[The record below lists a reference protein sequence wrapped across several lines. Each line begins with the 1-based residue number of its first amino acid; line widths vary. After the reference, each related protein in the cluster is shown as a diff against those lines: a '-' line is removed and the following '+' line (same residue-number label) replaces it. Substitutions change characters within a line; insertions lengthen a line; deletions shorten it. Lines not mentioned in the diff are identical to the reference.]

1 MAKAK
6 QSSMSLEEVL
16 RRRAYRPVY
25 ESIPTQVKGL
35 NLRVERGNI
44 NSPRLIKREL
54 GRLAISGR
62 MIAKSRAQMT
72 RLSKAQN
79 MRKEMV
85 QNLALGHPGLRG
97 IDSETDKLSLTAIP
111 THKIIWNAELLKES
125 LGVAYSTIVGEDLV
139 TTISVPLGH
148 ETSKGTVTTKKVE
161 TALKAGIRRL
171 GFSNEELPSILHS
184 EVVLRVDEA
193 RLGELIMADQVE
205 LLEGSGVVEETW
217 TINTDPLR
225 QP

>member
-85 QNLALGHPGLRG
+85 QNLALGHPELRG